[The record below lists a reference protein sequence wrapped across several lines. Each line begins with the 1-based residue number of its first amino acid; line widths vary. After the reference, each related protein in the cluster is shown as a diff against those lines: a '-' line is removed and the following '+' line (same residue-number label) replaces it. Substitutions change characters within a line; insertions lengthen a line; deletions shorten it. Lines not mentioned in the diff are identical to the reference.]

1 MDDDLDD
8 PQWLSAAAFARA
20 YASGE
25 VSPVEIAEGMLSRIE
40 ALDARLNAFCLID
53 GGATLAQAEASQ
65 ERWATGEPL
74 SPLDGVP
81 VAVKDLLVT
90 KGWPTLR
97 GSKTVDRNQAWAE
110 DAPTV
115 ARLREAGAVFIGKT
129 TTPEFGFKGSNDSPL
144 TGTTRNPWDLSKTP
158 GGSSGGSAAAL
169 AAGLAPLALGTD
181 GGGSVRIPASFT
193 GTFALKP
200 SFGRVAA
207 YPLSP
212 FGTLAHVGPMTRT
225 VEDAALLMN
234 ELTKPD
240 PRDWHQVP
248 NSGIDYVAALEG
260 GVKGARIAYC
270 PTLGW
275 ATGIDRDVH
284 EAVNRAALAFQALG
298 AQVDEIDP
306 PLENPSEIFR
316 TLWFGAAGQYLNP
329 LPDEK
334 KALLDPGL
342 RQMVEE
348 GLKYDLPAFFEA
360 TLARGRYGSA
370 MRQWMENFDFIL
382 TPATAVPA
390 FGVDR
395 IAPGETDP
403 YWLWMP
409 WTPFSYPFNL
419 TQQPAASINCG
430 FTKDGLP
437 IGLQIVGKMF
447 DDAGVLRAAR
457 AFEAAHPEH
466 QRHAPGW

>member
-1 MDDDLDD
+1 MDEDD
-8 PQWLSAAAFARA
+8 PQWMSAAALSRA
-20 YASGE
+20 YADGSI
-25 VSPVEIAEGMLSRIE
+25 SPVEVAEGLLNRIE
-40 ALDARLNAFCLID
+40 ALDARVNAFCLTD
-53 GGATLAQAEASQ
+53 AGSTLADAQASE
-65 ERWATGEPL
+65 ERWFRGDAL

-97 GSKTVDRNQAWAE
+97 GSRTISPNQPWLE
-110 DAPTV
+110 DAPSV
-115 ARLREAGAVFIGKT
+115 ARLREAGAVLLGKT
-129 TTPEFGFKGSNDSPL
+129 TTPEFGFKGTNDNTL

-169 AAGLAPLALGTD
+169 AAGMTPLALGTD

-193 GTFALKP
+193 GTFGLKP

-234 ELTKPD
+234 ELAKPD
-240 PRDWHQVP
+240 ARDWYQAP
-248 NSGIDYVAALEG
+248 NTTADYRTGLDD
-260 GVKGARIAYC
+260 GVRGARIAYC

-275 ATGIDRDVH
+275 AKSVDSDVSA
-284 EAVNRAALAFQALG
+284 AVHRAALAFQDMG

-306 PLENPSEIFR
+306 PIEDPSDIFR
-316 TLWFGAAGQYLNP
+316 TLWWGAAGQYLGG
-329 LPDEK
+329 LAPDQ
-334 KALLDPGL
+334 KALLDPAL
-342 RQMVEE
+342 LTMVEDGAE
-348 GLKYDLPAFFEA
+348 FDLPRYFEA
-360 TLARGRYGSA
+360 MLARGRFGSA
-370 MRQWMENFDFIL
+370 MRQWMTGFDFVL

-403 YWLWMP
+403 HWLWMP

-430 FTKDGLP
+430 YTASGLP
-437 IGLQIVGKMF
+437 IGLQIVGRMF
-447 DDAGVLRAAR
+447 DDASVLRAAR

-466 QRHAPGW
+466 QRHAPGY